1 MPALVGVHFAK
12 AGVWLPQLR
21 EVAIRPLSRKTGGVG
36 GTNVRGMNDQTSP
49 PRRPALT
56 GKILVTGA
64 SGTVGRAVVD
74 ALAAAGESVVAGMR
88 DPRAWI
94 AESARRASGT
104 AAGQQPGGS
113 GAARPGAARPGA
125 ARAGAARA
133 GAAHDGTAGPG
144 ASRTGAVGAVPVRP
158 GAKPVRAPNQKPER
172 NPARK
177 PNGLAAAPPNRT
189 VGRPGSGAAGT
200 PAWPGAASSKAAAS
214 AASAAGHAADG
225 TGASVRA
232 FDFADRSTWARALA
246 GVDRV
251 FLLVPPTISDVGR
264 TLIPFIDQA
273 MEVSGV
279 QQIVFLSAP
288 GSRFD
293 IRSPHHQVVQYLKR
307 TRTPHTILRPNV
319 LMQTLSTLYRDDI
332 RLRSEIVLPAGGA
345 RVAFVDAAD
354 VGRAAARVLT
364 ERGHLGKAYALAG
377 EQSHS
382 YAQLAELL
390 TEVLGRPVRY
400 TITTEAEFSGLAA
413 KQGASAP
420 DIATQ
425 AGWYRAVRRRLT
437 ALPNRS
443 IRRLTG
449 RPATTLR
456 SFVEEHR
463 QTWV

>member
-104 AAGQQPGGS
+104 AAGQQPDGS
-113 GAARPGAARPGA
+113 GAARPGAARP
-125 ARAGAARA
+125 GAARA

-189 VGRPGSGAAGT
+189 AIPRWVN
-200 PAWPGAASSKAAAS
+200 
-214 AASAAGHAADG
+214 
-225 TGASVRA
+225 
-232 FDFADRSTWARALA
+232 LA
-246 GVDRV
+246 
-251 FLLVPPTISDVGR
+251 
-264 TLIPFIDQA
+264 
-273 MEVSGV
+273 SGV
-279 QQIVFLSAP
+279 
-288 GSRFD
+288 
-293 IRSPHHQVVQYLKR
+293 
-307 TRTPHTILRPNV
+307 
-319 LMQTLSTLYRDDI
+319 
-332 RLRSEIVLPAGGA
+332 
-345 RVAFVDAAD
+345 
-354 VGRAAARVLT
+354 
-364 ERGHLGKAYALAG
+364 
-377 EQSHS
+377 
-382 YAQLAELL
+382 
-390 TEVLGRPVRY
+390 
-400 TITTEAEFSGLAA
+400 
-413 KQGASAP
+413 
-420 DIATQ
+420 
-425 AGWYRAVRRRLT
+425 
-437 ALPNRS
+437 
-443 IRRLTG
+443 
-449 RPATTLR
+449 
-456 SFVEEHR
+456 
-463 QTWV
+463 

>member
-1 MPALVGVHFAK
+1 
-12 AGVWLPQLR
+12 
-21 EVAIRPLSRKTGGVG
+21 
-36 GTNVRGMNDQTSP
+36 MNDQTSP

-104 AAGQQPGGS
+104 AAGQQPDGS
-113 GAARPGAARPGA
+113 S
-125 ARAGAARA
+125 AARA

-177 PNGLAAAPPNRT
+177 PNGLAAAPLNRT

-200 PAWPGAASSKAAAS
+200 PARPGAASSKAAA
-214 AASAAGHAADG
+214 AAAGHAADG

-293 IRSPHHQVVQYLKR
+293 IRSPHHQVEQYLKR

-420 DIATQ
+420 DIAAQ